1 MSAVEPYRVVLVV
14 QAAHADMSV
23 VEGALSGLID
33 DAIIR
38 GFAYEWAILT
48 KLSEGQ
54 EVLEVIQAIVDGR
67 VTPEDWSGDA
77 GD

>member
-1 MSAVEPYRVVLVV
+1 MSAVEPYRIVLVI

-23 VEGALSGLID
+23 VEGALGGLID
-33 DAIIR
+33 DALAR
-38 GFAYEWAILT
+38 GFAYEWAIMT
-48 KLSEGQ
+48 KITDSQ
-54 EVLEVIQAIVDGR
+54 SVLEVVQAIVDGR